1 MAKNVIQRITDDLDG
16 SPDAHEVKFSLDG
29 QHWTIDLAPR
39 NEANL
44 RSLLQP
50 YIDAARPVTATNGRR
65 GTRREGA
72 SRGANRERN
81 RAVREWA
88 LANGVELP
96 ARGRIA
102 QAYLDAYETGD
113 VAKLYEAAGLEMPK
127 SDKAKRRKKTEA

>member
-1 MAKNVIQRITDDLDG
+1 MAKHVVHNITDDLDG
-16 SPDAHEVKFSLDG
+16 SPDAVEVEFSLDG
-29 QHWTIDLAPR
+29 QRWTIDLGPR

-50 YIDAARPVTATNGRR
+50 YIDAARKVPATNGRAPR
-65 GTRREGA
+65 GRGDA
-72 SRGANRERN
+72 SRAAARDRN

-102 QAYLDAYETGD
+102 QAYLDAYDAGD
-113 VAKLYEAAGLEMPK
+113 VGRLYEAAGLEMPK
-127 SDKAKRRKKTEA
+127 PDKPRRRKKAES